1 MSSIELNSSV
11 LNKLPW
17 RLTTD
22 FEFLTMLQRLDEVS
36 VPITKHAEIFN
47 GIQTSAER
55 PTPIYWFSSDE
66 IVAEY
71 ADTVEISRDGNNYT
85 IEKALLRP
93 YFKPTKKAEK
103 GLNSYSIL
111 ATDKQ
116 IIFPYD
122 NNGHLIC
129 IDEMQSS
136 YPGTY
141 AYLLAHYDRLVPKCV
156 SRDGTRDVP
165 NATADTWYQY
175 GRTQALTA
183 FINTPKLI
191 VGVLSKE
198 PMYAMDTN
206 DILIASGGTAGYCA
220 VSKKDGSP
228 YTLEYIQAWLSNPI
242 TERILEIVGS
252 DFEGGFTARGTF
264 VLSTLPFVE
273 LDFAVEEQKGEE
285 EKGIRIIEMNNLRGF
300 AQLDLSQNGFQKLQH
315 VKEKWTKYFVNAEEM
330 SLIQELRADKRFAQ
344 FSEYGII
351 NVGITTGNNGYFS
364 ITEETSEQY
373 QLSEVTLPLIGRSSH
388 AHGIY
393 FTAQDWEKN
402 KTAGKRARLINFPEI
417 PYDEYPAKHKEYI
430 SLGEAN
436 GEHEGYKC
444 SIRERWYIVPSVW
457 VPDAFFLRRNNLY
470 PKFVLNECNAVSTD
484 TMHRIKF
491 NDGVD
496 PENVLLAYYNS
507 ISFAFTEI
515 CGRSYGGGVLEI
527 LPGEMGNILLPK
539 VERID
544 PALRDKLLAHID
556 TIVRNDEDIELALDV
571 VDKEL
576 LVDTLGIDP
585 EICRKCRAIW
595 KKMQT
600 RRLGR
605 G

>member
-1 MSSIELNSSV
+1 MNEAKEKTALCTSVGADERQSVQNTISSISALDTEINHPDENSPENFEDILRQMQRMSDPAYLHTVSMNELYETVYQSRPPVIDGLLYSGTYLFAGAPKVGKSFFMAQLAYHISTGQPLWNYEVHQGTV
-11 LNKLPW
+11 LYLA
-17 RLTTD
+17 LED
-22 FEFLTMLQRLDEVS
+22 DYQRL
-36 VPITKHAEIFN
+36 
-47 GIQTSAER
+47 QER
-55 PTPIYWFSSDE
+55 
-66 IVAEY
+66 
-71 ADTVEISRDGNNYT
+71 
-85 IEKALLRP
+85 
-93 YFKPTKKAEK
+93 
-103 GLNSYSIL
+103 
-111 ATDKQ
+111 
-116 IIFPYD
+116 
-122 NNGHLIC
+122 
-129 IDEMQSS
+129 
-136 YPGTY
+136 
-141 AYLLAHYDRLVPKCV
+141 
-156 SRDGTRDVP
+156 
-165 NATADTWYQY
+165 
-175 GRTQALTA
+175 
-183 FINTPKLI
+183 
-191 VGVLSKE
+191 
-198 PMYAMDTN
+198 
-206 DILIASGGTAGYCA
+206 
-220 VSKKDGSP
+220 
-228 YTLEYIQAWLSNPI
+228 
-242 TERILEIVGS
+242 
-252 DFEGGFTARGTF
+252 
-264 VLSTLPFVE
+264 
-273 LDFAVEEQKGEE
+273 
-285 EKGIRIIEMNNLRGF
+285 
-300 AQLDLSQNGFQKLQH
+300 
-315 VKEKWTKYFVNAEEM
+315 M

-388 AHGIY
+388 VHGIY

-402 KTAGKRARLINFPEI
+402 KIAGKRARLISFPEI

-457 VPDAFFLRRNNLY
+457 VPDAFFLRRNNFY
-470 PKFVLNECNAVSTD
+470 PKFVLNKCDAVSTD
-484 TMHRIKF
+484 TMHRMKF

-556 TIVRNDEDIELALDV
+556 AIVRNDEDIELALDV

>member
-1 MSSIELNSSV
+1 MRLKKDSSEQKLRGAYYTPLQLADAIVELFASQNISTVLEPSCGDGV
-11 LNKLPW
+11 FLDALQNLNLLNKVDK
-17 RLTTD
+17 LT
-22 FEFLTMLQRLDEVS
+22 
-36 VPITKHAEIFN
+36 A
-47 GIQTSAER
+47 
-55 PTPIYWFSSDE
+55 
-66 IVAEY
+66 
-71 ADTVEISRDGNNYT
+71 VEIEPD
-85 IEKALLRP
+85 E
-93 YFKPTKKAEK
+93 AEK
-103 GLNSYSIL
+103 VRDRYSEFEQIEVCTEDFFDFYNRVLGKEQYDLIL
-111 ATDKQ
+111 GNP
-116 IIFPYD
+116 PYIRYQY
-122 NNGHLIC
+122 LKESQR
-129 IDEMQSS
+129 EMQSQILTS
-136 YPGTY
+136 HGMK
-141 AYLLAHYDRLVPKCV
+141 ANKLI
-156 SRDGTRDVP
+156 
-165 NATADTWYQY
+165 NAWV
-175 GRTQALTA
+175 A
-183 FINTPKLI
+183 FIVACVQLLSEKGKIAFVIPAEILQVAYAEDLRLYLANNLAKITLI
-191 VGVLSKE
+191 TFEQLVF
-198 PMYAMDTN
+198 P
-206 DILIASGGTAGYCA
+206 DI
-220 VSKKDGSP
+220 
-228 YTLEYIQAWLSNPI
+228 
-242 TERILEIVGS
+242 
-252 DFEGGFTARGTF
+252 
-264 VLSTLPFVE
+264 
-273 LDFAVEEQKGEE
+273 EQEVVVFIGEKGEE
-285 EKGIRIIEMNNLRGF
+285 EKGIRIIEMNNLSGF

-330 SLIQELRADKRFAQ
+330 ALIQELRADKRFAK

-388 AHGIY
+388 AHGIH

-402 KTAGKRARLINFPEI
+402 KIAGKRARLINFPEI

-430 SLGEAN
+430 SLGETN

-457 VPDAFFLRRNNLY
+457 VPDAFFLRRNNFY
-470 PKFVLNECNAVSTD
+470 PKFVLNKCDAVSTD
-484 TMHRIKF
+484 TMHRMKF

-507 ISFAFTEI
+507 ISFSFTEI

-556 TIVRNDEDIELALDV
+556 AIVRNDEDIELALDV